1 MLTLKKGFSRAFLIS
16 SWRQRKLSQSANVA
30 IALCLHA
37 DDQLFCCHKTELIGS
52 KGTVTGDYI
61 AVHMDG
67 PCNVGIEEMD
77 PKLFEACGKKP
88 AEAPRHV
95 ANVLVGPFVKGI
107 GEDFH
112 IKPFE
117 EIIFR
122 FFINGRSKK
131 GRRSMAEGNQDLVFL
146 HGPQKDAFDVEAE
159 R

>member
-1 MLTLKKGFSRAFLIS
+1 MLTLKKGFFKGFLDFFMAAAEA
-16 SWRQRKLSQSANVA
+16 KQSANVA

-88 AEAPRHV
+88 AEAPR
-95 ANVLVGPFVKGI
+95 
-107 GEDFH
+107 
-112 IKPFE
+112 
-117 EIIFR
+117 
-122 FFINGRSKK
+122 
-131 GRRSMAEGNQDLVFL
+131 M
-146 HGPQKDAFDVEAE
+146 
-159 R
+159 

>member
-1 MLTLKKGFSRAFLIS
+1 
-16 SWRQRKLSQSANVA
+16 
-30 IALCLHA
+30 
-37 DDQLFCCHKTELIGS
+37 
-52 KGTVTGDYI
+52 
-61 AVHMDG
+61 MDG